1 MPTLETTEQRPSS
14 ILIGQA
20 NTSGG
25 SITPE
30 IERQIQLLFK
40 MQSAAFTLS
49 LLSRCS
55 DATGGYVQ
63 FKPEH
68 QFFPVLIGHGDVV
81 TPLFEF
87 AEVLDE
93 VLDYDLILK
102 ELPSLSYSHIGGA
115 LAFLRKLALTNPQNI
130 DLDEIEDIA
139 LASNSEL
146 LQQLRDAFADKESA
160 RVLNRG

>member
-1 MPTLETTEQRPSS
+1 MPKLETTEQRPSS
-14 ILIGQA
+14 ILIAQA
-20 NTSGG
+20 NTSA

-30 IERQIQLLFK
+30 IERQIQSLFK
-40 MQSAAFTLS
+40 MQSAAFTLG

-68 QFFPVLIGHGDVV
+68 QFFPVLIGHGDAV
-81 TPLFEF
+81 TPLYEF

-93 VLDYDLILK
+93 VLDYDLILN
-102 ELPSLSYSHIGGA
+102 ELPTLSYSHIGGA

-130 DLDEIEDIA
+130 DLDEIEDMA